1 MLNLTFD
8 TYSQVKNHLLVS
20 IVENVSLPDPI
31 TRTTKNVMLNKDNN
45 ISDVPMTTVSFKLH
59 R

>member
-8 TYSQVKNHLLVS
+8 TSSQVKNHLRAS